1 VTLARGTLDAD
12 QIHVWQVGLLATP
25 QLVELS
31 RSLLVADELRR
42 AERRVLAVDA
52 QRFLLSHVALRCVL
66 ARYLG
71 IAPAAVPI
79 VAARDGKPRVDP
91 TAGGVVHFN
100 LSHSGDL
107 ALIALSR
114 DVAVG
119 VDVERVRPWRA
130 DVDDTPAHF
139 FSRREQRLL
148 ATIPARTW
156 PEAFTRCW
164 TRKEA
169 IVKAIGA
176 ELPSALADLDVGV
189 WPLEDVTDHRFGRRS
204 AAAGCTLAEVPT
216 APGYVASAAWRG
228 HARRLVRHCTTS
240 GALAAAQLDRHRQR

>member
-1 VTLARGTLDAD
+1 MSLARRTLEAG
-12 QIHVWQVGLLATP
+12 QIHVWQVALVATP
-25 QLVELS
+25 QLVGLS

-42 AERRVLAVDA
+42 AERRVLAADA
-52 QRFLLSHVALRCVL
+52 QRFLLSHVAVRCVL
-66 ARYLG
+66 ALYLETS
-71 IAPAAVPI
+71 PAAISIVP
-79 VAARDGKPRVDP
+79 ASDGKPHVDP
-91 TAGGVVHFN
+91 AAGGAVHFN
-100 LSHSGDL
+100 LSHSADL
-107 ALIALSR
+107 ALIVLAR

-119 VDVERVRPWRA
+119 VDVERVRPWDA

-148 ATIPARTW
+148 AAVPARIW

-176 ELPSALADLDVGV
+176 GLPSALADIDVGV
-189 WPLEDVTDHRFGRRS
+189 WPLEEVTDRRFGRRS
-204 AAAGCTLAEVPT
+204 AAAGCTLVEVPT

-228 HARRLVRHCTTS
+228 HARHLVRHCTTS
-240 GALAAAQLDRHRQR
+240 GALVAAHLDRQGLR